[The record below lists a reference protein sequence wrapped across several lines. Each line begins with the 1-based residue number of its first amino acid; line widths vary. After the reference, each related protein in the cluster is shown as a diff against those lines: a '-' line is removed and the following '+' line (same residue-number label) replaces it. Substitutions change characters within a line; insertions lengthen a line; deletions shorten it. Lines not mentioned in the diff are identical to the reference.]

1 VHPSGGGAVCHDGV
15 MAERTIVTVTDDL
28 DGSDGAESVTFSFK
42 ETVWS
47 IDLGSRN
54 QQRLLKAL
62 EPYITA
68 GTLVSRP
75 PARLPRG

>member
-1 VHPSGGGAVCHDGV
+1 
-15 MAERTIVTVTDDL
+15 MAQRTIVTVTDDL
-28 DGSDGAESVTFSFK
+28 DGGDGAETVTFSFK
-42 ETVWS
+42 ETVWTV
-47 IDLGSRN
+47 DLSSRN

-62 EPYITA
+62 EPFINA